1 MAERQ
6 GSHVGG
12 GLDCSSRARRSDERN
27 SSNGTGGNSHGCF
40 IVAPR
45 GTTSTPAAAAAES
58 GASNSTDPETE
69 ALISPV
75 ASSIDLNESRPHDEF
90 SAPSSPSS
98 DESPPGDES
107 PPSPQFAVSD
117 TAQPWSRTGG
127 AMALDAARLIQQV
140 GIQQL
145 MRRRQS
151 PRQASAPEQLP
162 DPQPSTWAYSRPVVI
177 LDAFWN
183 LAFVVV
189 TAITLFISQAR
200 HEHPP
205 APLSIWLLGYAVQCA
220 VHVICVLLEHER
232 RESRRVRERQEQ
244 REQRRGG
251 RRGRG
256 RGRGRRRGREGRRE
270 RGRERSREVVMGVG
284 GANGGNGGAHGEGA
298 QSNGGTGEGQSGERE
313 AMRERG
319 DGGGYAE
326 RTGGQRE
333 RGGEEDLNV
342 RRRDAGR
349 VVTVDEAA
357 SVLITG
363 GVVLSEREAGEDEAL
378 LLGMMVVGDG
388 GEEEEETDDSDQS
401 LARRIESANTMFSFA
416 WWLVGFTWILS
427 TIDDSFKDAP
437 ILSWATTAFLAFDV
451 FFVVFCVAVACVVGM
466 AVCCCLP
473 CIIALIY
480 AVADQE
486 GASRE
491 QIEALPKFKFYRQ
504 RTAANNLLWQ
514 ASSACPFH
522 SCSSSFR
529 PSSSPSLSSSTSF
542 SSTPAIRTPSCPCCS
557 SSAFAGAMW
566 RNAVGL
572 AAGLWRRAGRA
583 GGNNNS
589 RNTASGDGPDVR
601 VTVEEETGGIMSLV
615 GSVHPPRQRHVEAED
630 AECCVCLVRYEDGC
644 VLRELPCAHHFHAAC
659 IDKWLKSHPT
669 CPLCKRD
676 ITKGVGSAAAPDRQ
690 LSSLSA
696 GASEERTGE
705 STL

>member
-1 MAERQ
+1 
-6 GSHVGG
+6 
-12 GLDCSSRARRSDERN
+12 
-27 SSNGTGGNSHGCF
+27 
-40 IVAPR
+40 
-45 GTTSTPAAAAAES
+45 
-58 GASNSTDPETE
+58 
-69 ALISPV
+69 
-75 ASSIDLNESRPHDEF
+75 
-90 SAPSSPSS
+90 
-98 DESPPGDES
+98 
-107 PPSPQFAVSD
+107 
-117 TAQPWSRTGG
+117 
-127 AMALDAARLIQQV
+127 MALDAARLIQQV
-140 GIQQL
+140 GMQQL

-151 PRQASAPEQLP
+151 PRRTSAPEQLP

-200 HEHPP
+200 NERPP

-232 RESRRVRERQEQ
+232 RESRRVREQ
-244 REQRRGG
+244 REQRRER

-256 RGRGRRRGREGRRE
+256 RGRRGRRARGERRDRERE
-270 RGRERSREVVMGVG
+270 RGREMRGGGEANEGDENVNSGRGEAGEATGDAEGTRFDASRD
-284 GANGGNGGAHGEGA
+284 
-298 QSNGGTGEGQSGERE
+298 QSGEWGG
-313 AMRERG
+313 MGGRG
-319 DGGGYAE
+319 DGRGNVE
-326 RTGGQRE
+326 VTGSRSERE
-333 RGGEEDLNV
+333 REEEFISIL

-349 VVTVDEAA
+349 VATLDEAA

-363 GVVLSEREAGEDEAL
+363 RALLLEREAREGEALEGLLGEERAGGEDGRGDGQARAGGRMRGEE
-378 LLGMMVVGDG
+378 GSTVDDEEMMVGAVDE
-388 GEEEEETDDSDQS
+388 GESDDSDQRVRQHHVLLRLVAQS
-401 LARRIESANTMFSFA
+401 CSRDLSFSLPLLLSLLLSLPFTYSSLAQRVDLARRVESANTMFSFA

-480 AVADQE
+480 AVADQASAE
-486 GASRE
+486 GATRE
-491 QIEALPKFKFYRQ
+491 QIEALPKFKFYRH
-504 RTAANNLLWQ
+504 RTAANNSSQ
-514 ASSACPFH
+514 ASSICPFH

-529 PSSSPSLSSSTSF
+529 LSSSPPLSSSTTF
-542 SSTPAIRTPSCPCCS
+542 SSSPATRTAPCPCCS

-583 GGNNNS
+583 GGNNSSIRNS
-589 RNTASGDGPDVR
+589 PSGDGLDVR
-601 VTVEEETGGIMSLV
+601 VTVEEETGGVMSLV
-615 GSVHPPRQRHVEAED
+615 GSAHPPRRRHVEAED

-644 VLRELPCAHHFHAAC
+644 VLRELPCSHHFHAAC

-676 ITKGVGSAAAPDRQ
+676 ITKGVGSMPSPDT
-690 LSSLSA
+690 LPSSLSA
-696 GASEERTGE
+696 GASVGGALE
-705 STL
+705 STPGPSGTP

>member
-1 MAERQ
+1 MADRKE
-6 GSHVGG
+6 GHAG
-12 GLDCSSRARRSDERN
+12 GLDCGSRARRSDEG
-27 SSNGTGGNSHGCF
+27 SSSDSSSSYGSSHGSLT
-40 IVAPR
+40 VAND
-45 GTTSTPAAAAAES
+45 TSITATAAVVAAAAAAES
-58 GASNSTDPETE
+58 TATEFAVTAITSAADSETE
-69 ALISPV
+69 ALLSFG
-75 ASSIDLNESRPHDEF
+75 ASSSDPSTPRDDF
-90 SAPSSPSS
+90 SSTPSESPS
-98 DESPPGDES
+98 PS

-117 TAQPWSRTGG
+117 AAQPWSRTGG

-140 GIQQL
+140 GMQQL

-151 PRQASAPEQLP
+151 PRRASAPEQLP

-200 HEHPP
+200 NERPP

-232 RESRRVRERQEQ
+232 RESRRVREQ

-251 RRGRG
+251 RRA
-256 RGRGRRRGREGRRE
+256 RRRGRAGRRARDGRID
-270 RGRERSREVVMGVG
+270 RG
-284 GANGGNGGAHGEGA
+284 
-298 QSNGGTGEGQSGERE
+298 
-313 AMRERG
+313 
-319 DGGGYAE
+319 
-326 RTGGQRE
+326 RE
-333 RGGEEDLNV
+333 RGGELERGSGGATGGNGSVNGETGGGGGAEGTEFDVPLNQSGELGGIRGSGDWGGNAEGTGSRREGEGEEEFISIL

-349 VVTVDEAA
+349 AVTLDEAA

-363 GVVLSEREAGEDEAL
+363 RDLVVDREEREGEALEGLLGAERAGGEDGRGDAQARRVGRMVGEEGATVADEE
-378 LLGMMVVGDG
+378 MMVGAVDE
-388 GEEEEETDDSDQS
+388 GESGDSDQS
-401 LARRIESANTMFSFA
+401 LARRVESANTMFSFA

-486 GASRE
+486 GATRE
-491 QIEALPKFKFYRQ
+491 QIEALPKFKFYRH
-504 RTAANNLLWQ
+504 RTAANSSSQ
-514 ASSACPFH
+514 ASSICPFH
-522 SCSSSFR
+522 SFSSSSFR
-529 PSSSPSLSSSTSF
+529 LSSSPPLSSSTSF
-542 SSTPAIRTPSCPCCS
+542 SSSPAVRTAPCPCCS

-583 GGNNNS
+583 GGNNS
-589 RNTASGDGPDVR
+589 SGRNIPSGDALD
-601 VTVEEETGGIMSLV
+601 
-615 GSVHPPRQRHVEAED
+615 
-630 AECCVCLVRYEDGC
+630 
-644 VLRELPCAHHFHAAC
+644 
-659 IDKWLKSHPT
+659 
-669 CPLCKRD
+669 
-676 ITKGVGSAAAPDRQ
+676 
-690 LSSLSA
+690 
-696 GASEERTGE
+696 
-705 STL
+705 

>member
-232 RESRRVRERQEQ
+232 RESRR
-244 REQRRGG
+244 
-251 RRGRG
+251 
-256 RGRGRRRGREGRRE
+256 
-270 RGRERSREVVMGVG
+270 
-284 GANGGNGGAHGEGA
+284 
-298 QSNGGTGEGQSGERE
+298 
-313 AMRERG
+313 RG

-378 LLGMMVVGDG
+378 LLGEERAGEEDGGRDARARGVGGVGGMGGDEGMMVVGDG